1 MIRKYPKKRKR
12 LKCKRN
18 WRETLTAWKRF
29 PLFGEFL
36 FPRWNYY
43 KLLISALPPKPST
56 IFCSIQIHLY
66 QQPRNSNVNFKLVQA
81 SKRNRRQEG
90 SVDNHSLSA
99 CSSIIRARSQ
109 IRRLSSHR
117 RAMAAFHLR
126 ETSKSRGRN
135 FWQAARS
142 PCQFIPNTLPGETD
156 VNSLHGFALERT
168 TTDPVMWKGAHDN
181 RCFCR
186 SCVGHRTRHVCAS
199 SQSLATTV
207 HELEQWAISHSR
219 IARKTD
225 APNSVNC
232 LRLICSGTRWF
243 SCCCTLW

>member
-12 LKCKRN
+12 LKCDRN

-43 KLLISALPPKPST
+43 KLLISALSPKPST

-81 SKRNRRQEG
+81 SKRNRQQEG

-142 PCQFIPNTLPGETD
+142 RCQFIPNTLPGETD

-225 APNSVNC
+225 APNSVYC